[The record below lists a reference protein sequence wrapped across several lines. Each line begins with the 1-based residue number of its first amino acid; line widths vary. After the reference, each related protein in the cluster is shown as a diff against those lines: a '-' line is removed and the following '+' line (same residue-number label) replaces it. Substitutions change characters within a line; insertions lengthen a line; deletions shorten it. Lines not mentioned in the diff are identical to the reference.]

1 MSMARQPLR
10 HSAVGL
16 SLRLQSCRRCCR
28 SFSSF
33 TARRRDE
40 PRDDEPKGDELR
52 NYGLQEEGPVEPR
65 WKQTPPMMKAPFSL
79 NTPKKERAVWKVN
92 EDPDKL
98 DKYYERLMGTYLA
111 KTIPEEMK
119 WLAVTHKSF
128 DNGRRGFNTK
138 LAYFGEL

>member
-1 MSMARQPLR
+1 MARQPLR

-65 WKQTPPMMKAPFSL
+65 WKQTPPMMKAPL
-79 NTPKKERAVWKVN
+79 LVKYTQEGAGRV
-92 EDPDKL
+92 EGQRDPDKL